1 MLASAFASEPCA
13 DYLRPGHDVAAF
25 CDVVD
30 ETTGTASVDLESP
43 RGVLSAGRRQGFC
56 AKSAQLLSLGL
67 GNFEV
72 APKSMKLS
80 TAVRD
85 WVAEHGGQRR
95 VSYNFASKDGR
106 LARRYDSHRE
116 LLLDSLF
123 ANFPEIAGIYDR
135 SEVVL
140 LDCRALRNAEHDWRL
155 TKYAGYHP
163 KNLEGL
169 LDSKAW
175 GDVWR
180 EAMDSLD
187 LISED
192 LCSGYLWSRLCGGR
206 HGLCAECH
214 PRGPELELS
223 ESVRENALKQW
234 LAARH
239 G

>member
-43 RGVLSAGRRQGFC
+43 RGVLSAGRRQGSC
-56 AKSAQLLSLGL
+56 AKSLQLLSLGL

-95 VSYNFASKDGR
+95 VSYDFASKDGR
-106 LARRYDSHRE
+106 LARRYDSHRK

-140 LDCRALRNAEHDWRL
+140 LDCRVLRNADHDWRL
-155 TKYAGYHP
+155 TKHAGYHP

-180 EAMDSLD
+180 EAYASVEGAL
-187 LISED
+187 SQED
-192 LCSGYLWSRLCGGR
+192 VSKVWSCATAALVAIALWVSDI
-206 HGLCAECH
+206 
-214 PRGPELELS
+214 
-223 ESVRENALKQW
+223 
-234 LAARH
+234 
-239 G
+239 